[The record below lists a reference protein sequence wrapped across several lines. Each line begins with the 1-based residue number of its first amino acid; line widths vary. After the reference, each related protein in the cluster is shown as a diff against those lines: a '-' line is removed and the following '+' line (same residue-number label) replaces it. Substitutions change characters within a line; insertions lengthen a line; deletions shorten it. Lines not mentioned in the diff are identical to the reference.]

1 MGLFSSYFVG
11 NLTSSSWSPWKGM
24 LQWNCIEIFC
34 VCEVDNHK
42 KRSIKYSGKD
52 YCDFLYVVVTINNH
66 PRWKLTYG
74 LSLVRGFRRKA
85 TGVLFT
91 HHSVRPGW
99 IIWATFCSILSIFPP
114 TGPDRSAGG
123 YDLYHHTWSVAHAST
138 FSRCSSV
145 AEKTDSTKEE
155 EKRSS
160 WGATCKTNTPK
171 VQKIKNIYVCCLH
184 YGSANVKYMLLA

>member
-24 LQWNCIEIFC
+24 LQWNRIEIFC

-42 KRSIKYSGKD
+42 KKSIKYSGKD

-91 HHSVRPGW
+91 HHSDHLGYILFHFIHFSPNRPRQEHRW
-99 IIWATFCSILSIFPP
+99 LWSLSSHVI
-114 TGPDRSAGG
+114 
-123 YDLYHHTWSVAHAST
+123 
-138 FSRCSSV
+138 SRTRTRVNGQSWT
-145 AEKTDSTKEE
+145 AQEE